1 MGQAQSSSCISFNN
15 GKRSTASQPGSG
27 ASTPASSNRR
37 RQNRSG
43 GSTPNLAHQ
52 RRRSNNKAASPL
64 VAAVDAA
71 SSPAESPPLASTSYA
86 GANVEFTAP
95 LASPDEQLIESK
107 TLVSEEDFPIPPSLN
122 PGILDV
128 KAIEVETDDAYDDD
142 DDDDDDDEDDADS
155 EGANQENLEAAMKLM
170 QRAQAALQE
179 AKKRDDDQLKLAK
192 LMETDQRFLDD

>member
-95 LASPDEQLIESK
+95 LASPDEQLIENK
-107 TLVSEEDFPIPPSLN
+107 TLVSEEDFSIPPSLN

-142 DDDDDDDEDDADS
+142 DADN